1 MQRESNEVN
10 TPLCVCFFSFN
21 FFFLVAFFFFFS
33 SFLFLF
39 VLKERRL
46 FVCVLVFLFFSF
58 SLPSLTLF
66 HALFSHSQ
74 RMPSKQKF
82 LNDTCKYAEKGDLK
96 KLRKAVDKDPK
107 SVHTFDERLSLSLS
121 SLICTPRARTSQ
133 CGCTTVGYTPLHYA
147 AASGNGEC
155 VELLI
160 MHGAKVNGTVRYGE
174 ITALHAALLA
184 KKEATALILLKHGAN
199 PEAVYHNQ
207 SCTTLAT
214 TLGKR
219 FEMEFND
226 TARKNRP
233 AAAAPAPAA
242 TVIQAPISAPA
253 ATTAAPVVPSP
264 VVPVPVVPAPR
275 APAAAAPL
283 SPADAAQQAMAML
296 GLGAPDAGM
305 PGAGGS
311 GDDDEG
317 EKQTLRYN
325 KLMSSPAMQSKLA
338 ERRALLERR
347 MRKCETI
354 MRTLSVWRDPGDLSA
369 PDVRAAVAGLG
380 FDVEP
385 LPEPAPQPQP
395 AEAPAP
401 APQPQPQ
408 PQPQAPAATPTA
420 AAPVRQVSDTEAAEA
435 IVQHFKSWFDASVP
449 PVVLPAWQGAP
460 VAPAAAAAPEAAGGG
475 VPAAATAAQGTGV
488 KLVPMEDMLLQWTQ
502 HVSGMGV
509 VSHDFDF
516 GKLKGRDVRE
526 YIDGFRDLQTVFAAQ
541 VDLQQA
547 ALGDAYK
554 DAKANVGYLHER
566 VCGLLDQYRTVT
578 LGQMDPAYMV
588 MAFMQMVGATY
599 YTFQA
604 LFDVDAARVIPAT
617 RQFVESLLGVV
628 KVANSERQVVADYLR
643 LGGVVNALLFRC
655 QSPEL
660 SKEIS
665 YHLSTVMLTARALV
679 MDTKQ
684 GRPPKKE
691 YNASIGAHLSKL
703 KELVRSAAR
712 AHRGERL
719 PSKDEAHVADMA
731 TGLLT
736 QLLASYTAA
745 LTDGPGRALVQ
756 GLEPVVP
763 LVSAFAAQ
771 CARARDRTLYTW
783 VEVLQA
789 AQALAAGVARFCD
802 QTLAPLDDPD
812 GFYRA
817 AIPVAKQY
825 AVEIL
830 IGVTALSVENPV
842 CPRHHIVFALR
853 ALAIHLAG
861 ILDVCY
867 LSM

>member
-1 MQRESNEVN
+1 M
-10 TPLCVCFFSFN
+10 
-21 FFFLVAFFFFFS
+21 
-33 SFLFLF
+33 
-39 VLKERRL
+39 
-46 FVCVLVFLFFSF
+46 
-58 SLPSLTLF
+58 
-66 HALFSHSQ
+66 
-74 RMPSKQKF
+74 
-82 LNDTCKYAEKGDLK
+82 
-96 KLRKAVDKDPK
+96 
-107 SVHTFDERLSLSLS
+107 
-121 SLICTPRARTSQ
+121 
-133 CGCTTVGYTPLHYA
+133 GYTPLHYA

-184 KKEATALILLKHGAN
+184 KKEATALILLRHGAN
-199 PEAVYHNQ
+199 ADAVYHNQ
-207 SCTTLAT
+207 SCTALAA

-233 AAAAPAPAA
+233 AAVAAPPPS
-242 TVIQAPISAPA
+242 TVIQAPIS
-253 ATTAAPVVPSP
+253 VP
-264 VVPVPVVPAPR
+264 
-275 APAAAAPL
+275 PAAAATTPSAASAAPASGAPLQPAVVVPAAAAPAVPL

-296 GLGAPDAGM
+296 GLGAPDAGAL
-305 PGAGGS
+305 GAGGAA
-311 GDDDEG
+311 DDDDDDG

-325 KLMSSPAMQSKLA
+325 KLMSSPAMQSKIA

-354 MRTLSVWRDPGDLSA
+354 ARALSVWRDPGDLSA
-369 PDVRAAVAGLG
+369 PAVRDAVAGLG
-380 FDVEP
+380 FAVES
-385 LPEPAPQPQP
+385 LPEPPAPQPQQQQPATPPKP
-395 AEAPAP
+395 AEEPQQSQAPAP
-401 APQPQPQ
+401 A
-408 PQPQAPAATPTA
+408 AAAAT
-420 AAPVRQVSDTEAAEA
+420 AAPVREVSDTEAAEA
-435 IVQHFKSWFDASVP
+435 IVQYFKSWFDASVP
-449 PVVLPAWQGAP
+449 PVVLPPWHGAGLAPTTAAPGGAP
-460 VAPAAAAAPEAAGGG
+460 GGGAATAPKAAAAAAGGLTG
-475 VPAAATAAQGTGV
+475 AGTTQGTGL
-488 KLVPMEDMLLQWTQ
+488 KPVPLEDMLLQWTQ
-502 HVSGMGV
+502 HVCGMGV
-509 VSHDFDF
+509 VSRDFDF

-526 YIDGFRDLQTVFAAQ
+526 YIDGFRDVQTVFAAQ
-541 VDLQQA
+541 VDVQQA

-554 DAKANVGYLHER
+554 DVKANVGYLHER
-566 VCGLLDQYRTVT
+566 MCGLLDQYRTVT

-588 MAFMQMVGATY
+588 MAFMQTVGATY
-599 YTFQA
+599 FAFQA

-628 KVANSERQVVADYLR
+628 KVAHSESRVVADYMR

-684 GRPPKKE
+684 GRPPKRE
-691 YNASIGAHLSKL
+691 YNTSIGTHLSKL
-703 KELVRSAAR
+703 KELVRGAAR

-719 PSKDEAHVADMA
+719 PSKDEAHVTDMA

-736 QLLASYTAA
+736 QLLASYTPA
-745 LTDGPGRALVQ
+745 LTDPTGRALVQ

-812 GFYRA
+812 GVYRA

-830 IGVTALSVENPV
+830 IGVAALSVENPV
-842 CPRHHIVFALR
+842 CPRHHIAFALR

-861 ILDVCY
+861 VLDICY
-867 LSM
+867 LSQ